1 MKNLYDN
8 KLSMLNINSIIP
20 TKLNSIYSHKIKNP
34 FNLLD
39 KSKYLIF
46 VLNFNT
52 KVLIEN
58 CLPPTFTTN
67 AIVEFYT
74 EMLI

>member
-1 MKNLYDN
+1 
-8 KLSMLNINSIIP
+8 MLDINPIIP

-34 FNLLD
+34 SNLVD
-39 KSKYLIF
+39 KSKYFIF
-46 VLNFNT
+46 VLHFNT
-52 KVLIEN
+52 KVLTEN
-58 CLPPTFTTN
+58 CLPLTFTNN

>member
-1 MKNLYDN
+1 
-8 KLSMLNINSIIP
+8 MLDINPIIS

-34 FNLLD
+34 SNLLD

-52 KVLIEN
+52 KVLTEN

-74 EMLI
+74 KRLI